1 MARTRKKKHQL
12 LSTLV
17 LGTLVFMMLGM
28 IAGGLAQNILIF
40 MLTGYIAG
48 TEYIVPVW
56 GMFCLY
62 GGIVAFLVLTYAI
75 DKELENKY
83 VKKIRTNGKLPRR
96 RFSHI

>member
-1 MARTRKKKHQL
+1 MTRTRKKKHQL
-12 LSTLV
+12 LSTVV
-17 LGTLVFMMLGM
+17 LGTVVFMMLGM

-48 TEYIVPVW
+48 TEYVVPVW

-62 GGIVAFLVLTYAI
+62 GGIVAFLIMTYAV

-83 VKKIRTNGKLPRR
+83 VKKIRAGGKLPRR
-96 RFSHI
+96 RYGQI

>member
-12 LSTLV
+12 LSNLV

-28 IAGGLAQNILIF
+28 IAGGLAQSILIF
-40 MLTGYIAG
+40 MLTGYITG
-48 TEYIVPVW
+48 TDYVVPVW

-62 GGIVAFLVLTYAI
+62 GGIAAFLVLTYAI

-83 VKKIRTNGKLPRR
+83 VKKIRTTGKLPRR
-96 RFSHI
+96 RYSHI